1 MDQDRLDQ
9 LFKDSLYDH
18 KTEIDKDQLWA
29 AINKTQR
36 RKAGWLN
43 SVKLLS
49 LIVIVG
55 IVVSLYLSNMNS
67 DSGLSSEYISEQNT
81 SVTKNIPQA
90 EAQPVTNKDISEVLE
105 EKSNNNINQITTTR
119 KNSDYSKTT
128 LKGNKNKTLSQSTNL
143 KSNSSSTTIR
153 KASSVNTNN
162 SSEQKTVTTSLI
174 GKPLP
179 VEHNTSTARTTKTIK
194 QNSGEQIK
202 QTAIAQKSVLNSIAS
217 IVINEPAYLDYQHP
231 AILRND
237 KIQCYDHR
245 KKIHPLYAEIYSSVD
260 YVNNRFSAT
269 SENLE
274 YKEERDATQTQLEG
288 YRAGLRLKFLTRSG
302 LYLKTGVE
310 LSAIRERFDRRE
322 TIERTEIRPN
332 QLLEVITQS
341 DTTIYIY
348 GDAPVQIQEN
358 KIWKVWNTYRTVGI
372 PLLIGYQSDFGK
384 FTYGIDLGGI
394 YNLHYD
400 FEGMLLDSSFTP
412 VAQPDYFKSRISSSL
427 TGGLNIGYNLTDRL
441 GVMAY
446 TSFKHNLSNI
456 NQSSN
461 KVQQANSR
469 LGLGLA
475 LQFRL

>member
-43 SVKLLS
+43 SLKLLS
-49 LIVIVG
+49 LIAIVG
-55 IVVSLYLSNMNS
+55 IVVSLYLSNLNS
-67 DSGLSSEYISEQNT
+67 DSGLSSEYVAKQNT
-81 SVTKNIPQA
+81 RVTKNI
-90 EAQPVTNKDISEVLE
+90 EAQPETSKGISEVPE
-105 EKSNNNINQITTTR
+105 EKFNNNINQITTTR

-128 LKGNKNKTLSQSTNL
+128 LKGNKNKTLSQSTNI
-143 KSNSSSTTIR
+143 NSTSSIKKIR
-153 KASSVNTNN
+153 KTNSANTTN
-162 SSEQKTVTTSLI
+162 SSEQETVTTSLI
-174 GKPLP
+174 NKPLS
-179 VEHNTSTARTTKTIK
+179 VKQKTIAARATKTIK
-194 QNSGEQIK
+194 QNSAG
-202 QTAIAQKSVLNSIAS
+202 QTKLPAIAQKSTLNSIAS
-217 IVINEPAYLDYQHP
+217 IAINEPAYLDYQRP
-231 AILRND
+231 AIGRND

-260 YVNNRFSAT
+260 YVTNRFSAT

-302 LYLKTGVE
+302 LYFKTGIE
-310 LSAIRERFDRRE
+310 LSAIRERFDRKE

-358 KIWKVWNTYRTVGI
+358 KIWKVWNTYRTLGI
-372 PLLIGYQSDFGK
+372 PLLIGYQSEYGK

-456 NQSSN
+456 NQSNN
-461 KVQQANSR
+461 KVQQANTR
-469 LGLGLA
+469 IGLGLA